1 MDHKRCRAGGA
12 EGVSGMRA
20 RSSFWRSPAA
30 NSRRPDDIALLTRSI
45 PAPSLVRPSSVPVS
59 APSRVNGLSFRW
71 KLALA
76 NALVVGTVLT
86 AVLLPAY
93 REAQEARTRLH
104 GQRIAAI
111 ARSASLAIAA
121 ESLDVVGGPLGQNS
135 EAFVQTRARLRELW
149 AVNGGNARELGNGL
163 AIVRRQAGRWRHL
176 VHSNWSPGQP
186 QYRVA
191 WEPPP
196 GLADSL
202 DLNRSAYTG
211 AFSDGTQDLIAAAAP
226 IRRADGTTAGFL
238 VTTVGTQALVEE
250 QRRLGMYFALLW
262 TLAMIAAAVFAWPLS
277 RWLTRGIGQMA
288 VHAQAVARGALRR
301 EIEVNSDDE
310 IGRLAQSFRDM
321 SSSLRTLLRDIDDG
335 AAEVASTAEE
345 LASGSEEMSASTQE
359 VASAAHAIADAVGQ
373 QTKGINNVVQASI
386 RVAERANQVAEH
398 ARTAQV
404 TADAVTASA
413 RRGSQSASQ
422 AIESMRAIMAVTQEA
437 VPAVAELGEKSQRI
451 GKIADAVASFSRQT
465 NLLAL
470 NAAIEAARA
479 GEHGKGFAVVA
490 DEVRKLAGEGT
501 RALDTVR
508 KLAAEIRSAAL
519 RTQERIG
526 EVSNS
531 VERGE
536 AVIHSSSAA
545 LTQIA
550 KEIEGSRAA
559 VARIVEVTAAQQQEA
574 DQLAGE
580 IEAIAAV
587 AEENASTSEQ
597 VSAVVE
603 EQTASMANVTESSQ
617 HLADIAARLRASMQ
631 RFEL

>member
-1 MDHKRCRAGGA
+1 M
-12 EGVSGMRA
+12 
-20 RSSFWRSPAA
+20 P
-30 NSRRPDDIALLTRSI
+30 P
-45 PAPSLVRPSSVPVS
+45 S
-59 APSRVNGLSFRW
+59 APSRAGGLPFRW

-76 NALVVGTVLT
+76 NAVVVGTVLS

-93 REAQEARTRLH
+93 WDAQEARTRLH

-111 ARSASLAIAA
+111 ARSASLAIPA
-121 ESLDVVGGPLGQNS
+121 ESLDIVGGSTGQNS

-163 AIVRRQAGRWRHL
+163 AVVRKQGGRWRHL

-191 WEPPP
+191 WEPPA

-202 DLNRSAYTG
+202 EANRAAYTSAFNDG
-211 AFSDGTQDLIAAAAP
+211 AQDLIAAAAP
-226 IRRADGTTAGFL
+226 IRRADGSTAGFL

-250 QRRLGMYFALLW
+250 QRRLGWYFVLLW
-262 TLAMIAAAVFAWPLS
+262 TAAMIATAVCAWPLS
-277 RWLTRGIGQMA
+277 SWLTRGIAEMA
-288 VHAQAVARGALRR
+288 SHAQAVARGALRR
-301 EIEVNSDDE
+301 EIDVHSDDE

-413 RRGSQSASQ
+413 RRGSQSAAE
-422 AIESMRAIMAVTQEA
+422 AIDSMRAIMAVTQEA

-508 KLAAEIRSAAL
+508 KLASEIRSAAL

-526 EVSNS
+526 QVSDS
-531 VERGE
+531 VEKGE

-550 KEIEGSRAA
+550 REIEGSRAA
-559 VARIVEVTAAQQQEA
+559 VARIVEVTAAQQEEA